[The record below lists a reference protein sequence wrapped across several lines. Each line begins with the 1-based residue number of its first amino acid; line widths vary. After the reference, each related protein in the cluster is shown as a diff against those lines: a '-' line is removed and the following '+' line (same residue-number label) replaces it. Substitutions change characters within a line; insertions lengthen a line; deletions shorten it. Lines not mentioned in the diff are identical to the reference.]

1 MQERELKMYR
11 NKCVAII
18 FMICIIVFVGCN
30 KKMIFN
36 LNDSNQTTD
45 YHQVKNIDIEKHLN
59 SFFPYAESFSQTFNG
74 RFNFFESVELK
85 TKVNFEKMMY
95 GNNREV
101 WNIIFEEI
109 YWSDGELEFKTE
121 NEVRNLGYFFI
132 TKNKIFWVKE
142 MSTAKLKEIF
152 VSFIDENNLPAE
164 AVVVCQ
170 EDEKPDL
177 DKEKNGIHRE
187 IISCG
192 TNNNVRQ
199 FSTWYIKSDYSDIRE
214 IYSYAFKENIGL
226 ISYHGRETQA
236 GLNAVQLWN
245 CEHVK
250 SDELFEDFLYY

>member
-1 MQERELKMYR
+1 MY
-11 NKCVAII
+11 KKKYVIIILIII
-18 FMICIIVFVGCN
+18 FMMCFVVFIGGGKKIV
-30 KKMIFN
+30 FN
-36 LNDSNQTTD
+36 LNDSNKTVDNQE
-45 YHQVKNIDIEKHLN
+45 VENIDIEKHLN
-59 SFFPYAESFSQTFNG
+59 SFFPYEESFSQTFDG

-85 TKVNFEKMMY
+85 TQVNFEKLMY

-101 WNIIFEEI
+101 WEIIFEEI

-121 NEVRNLGYFFI
+121 SEVRNLGYFFI
-132 TKNKIFWVKE
+132 TENKIFWVRK
-142 MSTAKLKEIF
+142 MSTTKLKEICD
-152 VSFIDENNLPAE
+152 SFIDENNLPTE

-177 DKEKNGIHRE
+177 DKEKTGIHSE

-192 TNNNVRQ
+192 TNNDVRQ

-214 IYSYAFKENIGL
+214 IYSYAFKKNIGL

-245 CEHVK
+245 CKYVK
-250 SDELFEDFLYY
+250 SNELLEDFLYY